1 MVPEFKTNMLPLGS
15 SETLAEPIQ
24 FFIIDDR
31 LRKSV
36 FLILGGQ
43 DALG

>member
-1 MVPEFKTNMLPLGS
+1 MVTELKSNMLPLGS
-15 SETLAEPIQ
+15 SETLAELIQ
-24 FFIIDDR
+24 YFIIDDR

-43 DALG
+43 EDLG